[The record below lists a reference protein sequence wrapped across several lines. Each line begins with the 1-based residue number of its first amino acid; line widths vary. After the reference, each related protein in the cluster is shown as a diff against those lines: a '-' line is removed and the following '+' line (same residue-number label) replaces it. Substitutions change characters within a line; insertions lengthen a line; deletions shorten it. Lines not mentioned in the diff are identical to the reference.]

1 MTQSRWPHGFLNRVL
16 RRQPPADLVPKGRN
30 IPLRLGAKDPLV
42 DERRNGPYISNAIR
56 TTRYTLWDFLPR
68 QLVYQLSRLAHAYLM
83 TVAILQVIPGLSTTG
98 KFTQVIPL
106 TIFILL
112 IMGKEAYY
120 DWKRYRADVA
130 ENSRP
135 ASVLQDAGSGPGGL
149 DWITKPWGDI
159 SVGDV
164 IKLSRNEDVPADIV
178 LLYAS
183 GENGLAYVDTMAL
196 DGETNLKPKQSPANI
211 PNCSTI
217 QSITE
222 CHAEF
227 VIEQPNAD
235 LYRFDS
241 TVTVNGITL
250 SMKTEDVLYRG
261 STVRNTTTVIG
272 MVVNTGEEC
281 KIRMNS
287 KQTMKPKRPAL
298 ETMTNNI
305 VICLALYVLIISIVL
320 TGGYFSWQSSA
331 ESKAWYLAGSS
342 VPFQEIFFGFIIMF
356 NQVIPL
362 SLYVGLEATKL
373 LQASLVMSDLSIYH
387 EPSDTPAEVNNTNN
401 LDDLGQISYV
411 FTDKT
416 GTLTENIMN
425 LRRLSVAGISWLH
438 LADLGEAD
446 ASVFQSSGAGFTTDD
461 MRNHMR
467 AEPTSPSTNRAT
479 RFLLAMALCHTCL
492 PETDAEGRIQYEGSS
507 PDEVALARAA
517 KDMGFVVTQRSS
529 QSITVQTPGRN
540 GSATTEVYR
549 VLDVIEFSSQRK
561 RMTIIVK
568 CPDGSLWLICK
579 GADSILLPRLVRN
592 PSDLAHR
599 QAASS
604 FSPGMAD
611 GHRQG
616 INGAS
621 YSPTRSSTYSA
632 GSDGNN
638 LGYADEYGSEDGMLL
653 QAQQASRT
661 GPSEP
666 IDSFAPR
673 SDEDDIQQCYKHVDD
688 FAAEGL
694 RTLIYA
700 DKVLT
705 AEEYEEW
712 KKLFVE
718 AETSLTQ
725 RQERIEEVGEMIEQS
740 LHLLGAS
747 AVEDK
752 LQEGVPETI
761 LKLRRANI
769 KICMLT
775 GDKRETAIN
784 IAHSTQICGPE
795 SSMSILDVDE
805 GDLELQLRNAMKRIE
820 AADQDTDCSGTTTA
834 VHTALVVD
842 GKTLGEIEKG
852 SSAEIRQ
859 LFYAL
864 VPAVD
869 SVICCRASPA
879 QKALLITIVGD
890 GPPPEAKPSFLSACL
905 GWFKRPK
912 KPLTLAIGDGANDVA
927 MIMTASVGVGISGR
941 EGQQA
946 ARVADLSI
954 SQFRYLGRLML
965 VHGRYSYH
973 RTAIFILTTFWK
985 EMFVF
990 LPQGL
995 FQGDTGVTGTSLY
1008 QSTSLIFVSF
1018 LTGASMVVIGTWEKD
1033 LSPGTLMAI
1042 PELYTYGQKREALK
1056 MSIFLGWMGN
1066 AVIAGSVAFNGP
1078 WLGYAKTELVK
1089 DNGLFAQGTM
1099 TFIVCIIWINYK
1111 ILILEMH
1118 HKTKIAIWS
1127 AVGSVAGLWVYQL
1140 INAASAAPS
1149 STPYS
1154 AKNGL
1159 TTGFGRDAAWWM
1171 TLIWTLGALL
1181 LIELT
1186 LRSFK
1191 QNSMIRSAIYR
1202 CWPFEKKTAIGGGV
1216 RNGFRDWELRLWQEM
1231 ETDPA
1236 VAKILKRL
1244 S

>member
-1 MTQSRWPHGFLNRVL
+1 
-16 RRQPPADLVPKGRN
+16 
-30 IPLRLGAKDPLV
+30 
-42 DERRNGPYISNAIR
+42 
-56 TTRYTLWDFLPR
+56 
-68 QLVYQLSRLAHAYLM
+68 M
-83 TVAILQVIPGLSTTG
+83 TVAILQLIPGLSTTG
-98 KFTQVIPL
+98 KFTQIIPL
-106 TIFILL
+106 TIFIFL

-120 DWKRYRADVA
+120 DWKRYRADAA

-135 ASVLQDAGSGPGGL
+135 ASVLRGEGSGAGGW
-149 DWITKPWGDI
+149 DWVTKPWEDI

-164 IKLSRNEDVPADIV
+164 VKLSRNEDVPADLV

-196 DGETNLKPKQSPANI
+196 DGETNLKPKQSPANLSH
-211 PNCSTI
+211 CSTI
-217 QSITE
+217 QGIAE
-222 CHAEF
+222 CHADF

-241 TVTVNGITL
+241 TVTANGSTL
-250 SMKTEDVLYRG
+250 SMKTDEVLYRG
-261 STVRNTTTVIG
+261 STIRNTSTVIG

-305 VICLALYVLIISIVL
+305 VICLALYVLVISSAL
-320 TGGYFSWQSSA
+320 TGGYFSWQSST
-331 ESKAWYLAGSS
+331 ESKAWYLSGGS

-362 SLYVGLEATKL
+362 SLYIGLEASKL

-387 EPSDTPAEVNNTNN
+387 EPSDTPAGVNNTNN
-401 LDDLGQISYV
+401 LDDLGQIGYV

-438 LADLGEAD
+438 LKDLGEAE
-446 ASVFQSSGAGFTTDD
+446 ASVFQSQGAGFTTDD
-461 MRNHMR
+461 MRNHMQT
-467 AEPTSPSTNRAT
+467 EPTSPSTISVS

-507 PDEVALARAA
+507 PDEVALAKAA
-517 KDMGFVVTQRSS
+517 NDMGFVVTQRSS
-529 QSITVQTPGRN
+529 QSVTVQTPGRN
-540 GSATTEVYR
+540 GSVTTEVYR
-549 VLDVIEFSSQRK
+549 ILDVIEFSSQRK
-561 RMTIIVK
+561 RMTIIVQ

-592 PSDLAHR
+592 SSDPAYR
-599 QAASS
+599 QATSS
-604 FSPGMAD
+604 FSPGGAD

-616 INGAS
+616 NNGAP
-621 YSPTRSSTYSA
+621 YIPARSSTYSA

-673 SDEDDIQQCYKHVDD
+673 SAEDDIQQCYKHVDD

-705 AEEYEEW
+705 AGEYEEW
-712 KKLFVE
+712 KRLFVE

-725 RQERIEEVGEMIEQS
+725 RQERIEEVGEMIEHS

-761 LKLRRANI
+761 QKLRRANI

-784 IAHSTQICGPE
+784 IAHSTQICGPD

-805 GDLELQLRNAMKRIE
+805 GDLELQLSNAMKKIE
-820 AADQDTDCSGTTTA
+820 AAEEDTDCSGTTTA

-842 GKTLGEIEKG
+842 GKTLGEIEQ
-852 SSAEIRQ
+852 SSSQRVRQ

-864 VPAVD
+864 VPALD
-869 SVICCRASPA
+869 SVICCRASPS
-879 QKALLITIVGD
+879 QKALLITIVTD
-890 GPPPEAKPSFLSACL
+890 GPPTDAKPSFLSACL
-905 GWFKRPK
+905 GWFKRPR

-973 RTAIFILTTFWK
+973 RTAMFILTTFWK
-985 EMFVF
+985 EMFIF
-990 LPQGL
+990 LPQAL
-995 FQGDTGVTGTSLY
+995 FQEDSGVTGTSLY
-1008 QSTSLIFVSF
+1008 QPTNLIFISF
-1018 LTGASMVVIGTWEKD
+1018 LTGASMIVMGTWEKD
-1033 LSPGTLMAI
+1033 LSPATLMAI
-1042 PELYTYGQKREALK
+1042 PELYTYGQKREALN
-1056 MSIFLGWMGN
+1056 MAIFLGWMGN
-1066 AVIAGSVAFNGP
+1066 AVIAGSVAFQIP
-1078 WLGYAKTELVK
+1078 WLGYVNSELVR
-1089 DNGLFAQGTM
+1089 DNGLFAQGTL
-1099 TFIVCIIWINYK
+1099 TYVICIIWINYK

-1140 INAASAAPS
+1140 INTVSSAPS

-1154 AKNGL
+1154 VKNGL
-1159 TTGFGRDAAWWM
+1159 INGFGPDAVWWM
-1171 TLIWTLGALL
+1171 TLIGTFNMLL
-1181 LIELT
+1181 LMELT

-1236 VAKILKRL
+1236 VAKILERL